1 MAKINMNDVNGL
13 LGSENT
19 AQTLN
24 MIRNELGGAY
34 AKAVPEANDRNIG
47 EVGIGINS
55 NPEHRNSFLNQLVDR
70 IGLVVIKHKSMNNPL
85 GKFKKGTMPLGYTI
99 EEIYT
104 DITKA
109 KKFDPTDAE
118 STLYKREIPDTKAF
132 FHQRNREQFY
142 EQTVSQAE
150 LKAAFVSYQNLD
162 NFITGIFEALY
173 NSAEVDEYLWM
184 RKLIDQYY
192 EKGFF
197 HHVKV
202 EAPTSQDSARAF
214 VKKMRAYVRKLT
226 LGMGS
231 RKYNHTGVHTRSEME
246 GLHLFITA
254 ETEAEID
261 VDVLAVAFNMNKTD
275 FLSKVTVIDEFA
287 DPAIQAVLV
296 DEDWFMCYDNN
307 IEMTNVYNPKGLY
320 WNYFYHVWQT
330 LSCSTLEN
338 AVVFSTAD
346 APVPPEPKATIS
358 PKTASVKAGESTT
371 FSGSTE
377 GEGEVTDKAYAVAG
391 GTKAGTKIDV
401 STGKL
406 DVDATEE
413 AGADKLTVTF
423 SAKVGGVAVSD
434 TAKVT
439 VTAP

>member
-1 MAKINMNDVNGL
+1 MAKFSMKDVNGL
-13 LGSENT
+13 LGQETT
-19 AQTLN
+19 ADTLN
-24 MIRNELGGAY
+24 LIRNELGGAY
-34 AKAVPEANDRNIG
+34 ARAVPVANDRNIG
-47 EVGIGINS
+47 DVGIGINS
-55 NPEHRNSFLNQLVDR
+55 LPEHRNSFLNQLVDR

-118 STLYKREIPDTKAF
+118 STLYKREIPDTKVF

-150 LKAAFVSYQNLD
+150 LKSAFVSYQNLD
-162 NFITGIFEALY
+162 NFVTGIFEALY
-173 NSAEVDEYLWM
+173 NSSEVDEYLWM

-202 EAPTSQDSARAF
+202 EAPTNEATGKALIKKIRA
-214 VKKMRAYVRKLT
+214 MARKLT

-231 RKYNHTGVHTRSEME
+231 RKYNHTGVHTRSEMN

-254 ETEAEID
+254 DTEAEVD
-261 VDVLAVAFNMNKTD
+261 VDVLAMAFNMSKAD
-275 FLSKVTVIDEFA
+275 FLGNVTVIDEFE

-307 IEMTNVYNPKGLY
+307 IEMTNVYNAKGLY
-320 WNYFYHVWQT
+320 WNYFYHIWQT

-346 APVPPEPKATIS
+346 APTPVEPKATID
-358 PKTASVKAGESTT
+358 PKTASVKAGESVT
-371 FSGSTE
+371 FSGTTE
-377 GEGEVTDKAYAVAG
+377 GEGEVTDKAYAVTG
-391 GTKAGTKIDV
+391 GTKAGTKI
-401 STGKL
+401 SETGKL

-413 AGADKLTVTF
+413 VGADKLTVTF
-423 SAKVGGVAVSD
+423 SAKVGGVQVSD

>member
-1 MAKINMNDVNGL
+1 MAKISMNDVNGL
-13 LGSENT
+13 LGSETT
-19 AQTLN
+19 ADTLN

-34 AKAVPEANDRNIG
+34 ALAVPVADDRNIG

-55 NPEHRNSFLNQLVDR
+55 LPQHRNDFLNQLVDR

-109 KKFDPTDAE
+109 KKFDPSDAE
-118 STLYKREIPDTKAF
+118 STLYKREIPDTKVF
-132 FHQRNREQFY
+132 FHQRNREDFY

-150 LKAAFVSYQNLD
+150 LKSAFVSYQNLD

-173 NSAEVDEYLWM
+173 NSAEVDEYLYM
-184 RKLIDQYY
+184 RKLIDEYY
-192 EKGFF
+192 AKGFF

-202 EAPTSQDSARAF
+202 EAPTNEATGKAL
-214 VKKMRAYVRKLT
+214 VKKIRAMARKLT

-231 RKYNHTGVHTRSEME
+231 RKYNHTGVHTRSEIA

-254 ETEAEID
+254 DTEAEID
-261 VDVLAVAFNMNKTD
+261 VDVLAAAFNMGKAE
-275 FLSKVTVIDEFA
+275 FMGAVTVIDEFA

-307 IEMTNVYNPKGLY
+307 IEMTNVYNAKGLY
-320 WNYFYHVWQT
+320 WNYFYHIWQT

-346 APVPPEPKATIS
+346 APTPQPPTATVS
-358 PKTASVKAGESTT
+358 PKTASVKAGETQQFTASTDPA
-371 FSGSTE
+371 SA
-377 GEGEVTDKAYAVAG
+377 TDIVWEVAG
-391 GTKAGTKIDV
+391 NTKAGTTI
-401 STGKL
+401 STSGL
-406 DVDATEE
+406 LTVDAAEE
-413 AGADKLTVTF
+413 AGADKLTITYKGKVNGTDVT
-423 SAKVGGVAVSD
+423 D

-439 VTAP
+439 VTLP

>member
-1 MAKINMNDVNGL
+1 MAKISMNEVNGL
-13 LGSENT
+13 LGSEST
-19 AQTLN
+19 ADTLN
-24 MIRNELGGAY
+24 LIRNELGGTY
-34 AKAVPEANDRNIG
+34 AMAVPVATERNIG

-55 NPEHRNSFLNQLVDR
+55 LPEHRNSFLTQLVDR

-85 GKFKKGTMPLGYTI
+85 GKFKRGTMPLGYTI

-118 STLYKREIPDTKAF
+118 STLYKRELPDTKVF
-132 FHQRNREQFY
+132 FHQRNREEFY
-142 EQTVSQAE
+142 EQTISQAE
-150 LKAAFVSYQNLD
+150 LKSAFVSYANLD
-162 NFITGIFEALY
+162 NFVTGIFEALY
-173 NSAEVDEYLWM
+173 NSAELDEYLWM

-202 EAPTSQDSARAF
+202 AVPNTTENSRQF
-214 VKKMRAYVRKLT
+214 VKQLRAMVRKVT

-254 ETEAEID
+254 DTEAEID

-287 DPAIQAVLV
+287 DPEIQAVLV

-320 WNYFYHVWQT
+320 WTYFYHVWQT

-346 APVPPEPKATIS
+346 TPTDPLVID
-358 PKTASVKAGESTT
+358 PKTASVKKGETKQFTSSVPGST
-371 FSGSTE
+371 FSITTTGI
-377 GEGEVTDKAYAVAG
+377 D
-391 GTKAGTKIDV
+391 AGTTI
-401 STGKL
+401 SGTGL
-406 DVDATEE
+406 
-413 AGADKLTVTF
+413 LTV
-423 SAKVGGVAVSD
+423 SASETKTSITVKAEKDGKSD
-434 TAKVT
+434 TAVVT
-439 VTAP
+439 VTGA

>member
-1 MAKINMNDVNGL
+1 MAKFSMQDVNAQ
-13 LGSENT
+13 LGVSST
-19 AQTLN
+19 ADTLN
-24 MIRNELGGAY
+24 LIRNELGGAY
-34 AKAVPEANDRNIG
+34 AKAVPMATERNIG

-55 NPEHRNSFLNQLVDR
+55 LPEHRNSFLNQLIDR

-118 STLYKREIPDTKAF
+118 STVFKREIPDTKAF
-132 FHQRNREQFY
+132 FHQRNREEFY

-162 NFITGIFEALY
+162 NFVTGIFEALY

-184 RKLIDQYY
+184 RRLIDNFY

-202 EAPTSQDSARAF
+202 TAPTDEATGKAL
-214 VKKMRAYVRKLT
+214 VKKIRAMARKLT

-231 RKYNHTGVHTRSEME
+231 RKYNHTGVHTRSELN
-246 GLHLFITA
+246 GLHLFISA
-254 ETEAEID
+254 DTEAEID
-261 VDVLAVAFNMNKTD
+261 VDVLAAAFNMGKAD
-275 FLSKVTVIDEFA
+275 FMGAVTVIDEFEN
-287 DPAIQAVLV
+287 PEIQAVLV

-307 IEMTNVYNPKGLY
+307 IEMTNIYNPKNLS

-330 LSCSTLEN
+330 LSCSTMEN

-346 APVPPEPKATIS
+346 APVPPTPKATID
-358 PKTASVKAGESTT
+358 PKTASVKAGESVT
-371 FSGSTE
+371 FSGTTE
-377 GEGEVTDKAYAVAG
+377 GEGEVTDKLYAVTG
-391 GTKAGTKIDV
+391 GTKAGTKI
-401 STGKL
+401 SQTGKL

-413 AGADKLTVTF
+413 VGADKLTVTF
-423 SAKVGGVAVSD
+423 SAKVGDVSVSD

-439 VTAP
+439 VTTP

>member
-13 LGSENT
+13 LGAETT
-19 AQTLN
+19 ADTLN

-34 AKAVPEANDRNIG
+34 AMAVPVADERNIG

-55 NPEHRNSFLNQLVDR
+55 LPQHRNDFLNQLVDR
-70 IGLVVIKHKSMNNPL
+70 IGLVVIKHKSLSNPL
-85 GKFKKGTMPLGYTI
+85 GKFKRGAIPLSYTI

-109 KKFDPTDAE
+109 KKFDPSDAE
-118 STLYKREIPDTKAF
+118 STLYKREIPDTKVF
-132 FHQRNREQFY
+132 FHQRNREDFY

-150 LKAAFVSYQNLD
+150 LKSAFVSYQNLD
-162 NFITGIFEALY
+162 NFITGIFESLY
-173 NSAEVDEYLWM
+173 NSSEVDEYLYM
-184 RKLIDQYY
+184 RKLIDEFYA
-192 EKGFF
+192 KGYF

-202 EAPTSQDSARAF
+202 EAPTSQDTARAF

-254 ETEAEID
+254 DTEAEID

-307 IEMTNVYNPKGLY
+307 IEMTNVYNAKGLY

-346 APVPPEPKATIS
+346 APSPQPPTATVA
-358 PKTASVKAGESTT
+358 PKTASVKAGETQQFTASTDPT
-371 FSGSTE
+371 SATGITW
-377 GEGEVTDKAYAVAG
+377 EVTG
-391 GTKAGTKIDV
+391 GTKAGTTI
-401 STGKL
+401 SSSGLLT
-406 DVDATEE
+406 VDATEE
-413 AGADKLTVTF
+413 AGADKLTVTYKG
-423 SAKVGGVAVSD
+423 KVNGVDVTD

-439 VTAP
+439 VTSA

>member
-1 MAKINMNDVNGL
+1 MAKINMQDVNGM
-13 LGSENT
+13 LGNETT
-19 AQTLN
+19 AETLN
-24 MIRNELGGAY
+24 MIRNEIGGAY
-34 AKAVPEANDRNIG
+34 AKAVPIANERNIG

-55 NPEHRNSFLNQLVDR
+55 LPEHRNSFLNQLVDR

-118 STLYKREIPDTKAF
+118 STVFKREKPDTKAF
-132 FHQRNREQFY
+132 FHQRNREEFY
-142 EQTVSQAE
+142 EQTVSQTE

-162 NFITGIFEALY
+162 NFVTGIFEALY

-184 RKLIDQYY
+184 RRLIDNYH
-192 EKGFF
+192 EKGYF

-202 EAPTSQDSARAF
+202 EAPTSQDTARAF
-214 VKKMRAYVRKLT
+214 VKKLRAYVRRLT

-254 ETEAEID
+254 DTEAEID

-275 FLSKVTVIDEFA
+275 FLSKVTVIDEFENP
-287 DPAIQAVLV
+287 DIQAVLV
-296 DEDWFMCYDNN
+296 DQDWFMCYDNN
-307 IEMTNVYNPKGLY
+307 IEMTNIYNPKNLS

-330 LSCSTLEN
+330 LSCSTMEN

-346 APVPPEPKATIS
+346 APTPQPPTATVS
-358 PKTASVKAGESTT
+358 PKTASVKAGESQQFTAST
-371 FSGSTE
+371 DPSSATDISWEVSGN
-377 GEGEVTDKAYAVAG
+377 
-391 GTKAGTKIDV
+391 TKTGTKIT
-401 STGKL
+401 SGGMLT
-406 DVDATEE
+406 VDATEE

-423 SAKVGGVAVSD
+423 KGKVNGTDVTD

>member
-1 MAKINMNDVNGL
+1 MAKFSMNEVNQL
-13 LGSENT
+13 LGQETT
-19 AQTLN
+19 ADTLN
-24 MIRNELGGAY
+24 LIRNELGGAY
-34 AKAVPEANDRNIG
+34 ALAVPEANDRNIG
-47 EVGIGINS
+47 EVGHGINS
-55 NPEHRNSFLNQLVDR
+55 SPEHRNSFLNQLVDR

-85 GKFKKGTMPLGYTI
+85 GKFKRGTMPLGYTI

-118 STLYKREIPDTKAF
+118 STLYKREIPDTKVF

-150 LKAAFVSYQNLD
+150 LRSAFVSYANLD
-162 NFITGIFEALY
+162 NFVTGIFEALY

-184 RKLIDQYY
+184 RKLIDSYY

-202 EAPTSQDSARAF
+202 EAPTDEATGKALIKKIRA
-214 VKKMRAYVRKLT
+214 MARKLT

-231 RKYNHTGVHTRSEME
+231 RKYNHTGVHTRSEMN

-254 ETEAEID
+254 DTEAEVD
-261 VDVLAVAFNMNKTD
+261 VDVLAMAFNMSKAD
-275 FLSKVTVIDEFA
+275 FLGNVTVIDEFA

-296 DEDWFMCYDNN
+296 DQDWFMCYDNN
-307 IEMTNVYNPKGLY
+307 IEMTNVYNAKGLY
-320 WNYFYHVWQT
+320 WNYFYHIWQT

-346 APVPPEPKATIS
+346 APVPPSASIT
-358 PKTASVKAGESTT
+358 PKTADVKAGATQQFT
-371 FSGSTE
+371 GS
-377 GEGEVTDKAYAVAG
+377 VTG
-391 GTKAGTKIDV
+391 GTASAETYSISGQAKAGTTI
-401 STGKL
+401 SSSGLLT
-406 DVDATEE
+406 VDATEE
-413 AGADKLTVTF
+413 VGVKITVTYK
-423 SAKVGGVAVSD
+423 ATVDGTDLTD
-434 TAKVT
+434 TAIAT

>member
-1 MAKINMNDVNGL
+1 MAKISMKDVNGL
-13 LGSENT
+13 LGSETT
-19 AQTLN
+19 ADTLN

-34 AKAVPEANDRNIG
+34 AKAVPVADDRNIG

-55 NPEHRNSFLNQLVDR
+55 LPEHRNSFLNQLVDR

-109 KKFDPTDAE
+109 KKFDPADAE
-118 STLYKREIPDTKAF
+118 STLYKREIPDTKVF

-150 LKAAFVSYQNLD
+150 LKSAFVSYQNLD

-202 EAPTSQDSARAF
+202 EAPTNEATGKAL
-214 VKKMRAYVRKLT
+214 VKKIRAMARKLT

-231 RKYNHTGVHTRSEME
+231 RKYNHTGVHTRSEMN

-254 ETEAEID
+254 DTEAEID
-261 VDVLAVAFNMNKTD
+261 VDVLAAAFNMGKAE
-275 FLSKVTVIDEFA
+275 FMGAVTVIDEFE

-307 IEMTNVYNPKGLY
+307 IEMTNVYNAKGLY
-320 WNYFYHVWQT
+320 WNYFYHIWQT

-346 APVPPEPKATIS
+346 APEPVGPKATVS
-358 PKTASVKAGESTT
+358 PKTVDVKAGESTT
-371 FSGSTE
+371 FSATTE
-377 GEGEVTDKAYAVAG
+377 GEGEVTDKTWEVSG
-391 GTKAGTKIDV
+391 GSKAGTVI
-401 STGKL
+401 SQTGKL

-413 AGADKLTVTF
+413 VGTKLTVTF
-423 SAKVGGVAVSD
+423 NAKVGGVQVSD
-434 TAKVT
+434 TGVAT